1 MFMSSNFILR
11 MKRKLPKLG
20 KFLRRNTACA
30 APNSTALGHFS
41 FKKIF
46 QLLFASYVL
55 INGIFTSFWAFCN
68 LNNQNRTIITILTI
82 FSDFKTTQT
91 YILWWLFWFK
101 ILLINC
107 LKTNSLW
114 PHCKEHK
121 NTFSIGIAG
130 GHFVLS
136 KKVCHY
142 QENAGARL
150 VILRVKLI

>member
-1 MFMSSNFILR
+1 MSIGMRLTSEKKHNANLKNMSVTSDR
-11 MKRKLPKLG
+11 RKRNKKSA
-20 KFLRRNTACA
+20 ACWVSSQRCVSGDIEVA
-30 APNSTALGHFS
+30 NWVIFH

-82 FSDFKTTQT
+82 FSDFKTTPT

-114 PHCKEHK
+114 P
-121 NTFSIGIAG
+121 
-130 GHFVLS
+130 L
-136 KKVCHY
+136 
-142 QENAGARL
+142 
-150 VILRVKLI
+150 